1 MPETVCVPGVIAA
14 AAGSETV
21 IFTIEVAVVDPAVAV
36 IVKAVVANVVVGL
49 PEITPVPESIE
60 SPLGSVPAIV

>member
-1 MPETVCVPGVIAA
+1 MPETVCVPGAITV

-36 IVKAVVANVVVGL
+36 IVKAVVANVVVGV
-49 PEITPVPESIE
+49 PDITPVPESIE